1 MKPEQVTL
9 LHHLQQLV
17 KRPSITPDD
26 ANCQQYIQHI
36 LEPLG
41 FRCQFFP
48 KNKVNN
54 LYAEIGSE
62 GHRLVFA
69 GHTDV
74 VEPGPIENWKYPP
87 FQLTIE
93 NNVLYGRGVADM
105 KGAIAAMLMIAEDY
119 KCLPSQGIL
128 GFMITSAEEG
138 DDYLDGT
145 PYIMQKLYEQGINI
159 DYCIVGE
166 PSATLHSGDTIKNGR
181 RGSMNGQI
189 IIKGKQGHVA
199 YPHLADNALHKAL
212 PFLTA
217 LSQKVWDKGHVNF
230 PATSLQI
237 TNIVLSTSAKNVVPG
252 TVTIEFN
259 IRFNTHHTS
268 SELQQAIMLLA
279 QQHDLQIDVTW
290 QVSGEPFLTQFGRLI
305 EVSQQAIETC
315 CHQLAELSTSGGTS
329 DARFIAPYQ
338 IEVIEIGVPNHTI
351 HQPNECIHMQD
362 LEKIVAIYSEICRRI
377 F

>member
-1 MKPEQVTL
+1 MKHQQVAL
-9 LHHLQQLV
+9 LQHLQELV
-17 KRPSITPDD
+17 KRPSVTPDD

-41 FRCQFFP
+41 FRCQLFP

-62 GHRLVFA
+62 GPRLVFA

-74 VEPGPIENWKYPP
+74 VEPGPTENWKYPP

-93 NNVLYGRGVADM
+93 NDVLYGRGVADM
-105 KGAIAAMLMIAEDY
+105 KGAIAAILMIAEDY
-119 KCLPSQGIL
+119 KSLPNKGIL

-166 PSATLHSGDTIKNGR
+166 PSATSHSGDTIKNGR

-189 IIKGKQGHVA
+189 VIKGKQGHVA

-217 LSQKVWDKGHVNF
+217 LSQKIWDQGHVHF

-237 TNIVLSTSAKNVVPG
+237 TNLVLSTSTKNVIPG
-252 TVTIEFN
+252 TITVEFN

-268 SELQQAIMLLA
+268 TQLQQAIMSLA
-279 QQHDLQIDVTW
+279 QQHKLDIDVTW
-290 QVSGEPFLTQFGRLI
+290 QVSGEPFLTQSGRLI

-338 IEVIEIGVPNHTI
+338 VEVIEIGVPNGTI
-351 HQPNECIHMQD
+351 HQPNECIDMKD